1 MWAGQW
7 GLGTEGIAWRGL
19 EKRRGSRAGLL
30 SSQFCRGED
39 LPRAAVW
46 LMGLGARG
54 RVMSEL
60 SGGQE
65 GQESVRDRPGPRT
78 HMGPARCSWKGRDF
92 SSAFGVIRRTF
103 RQSSELPNV
112 ASPRSPPHPEPA
124 VAEGLSCWE
133 RMFSP
138 PCHFIEFS
146 RAFYF

>member
-1 MWAGQW
+1 MGSWDREHSLAGS
-7 GLGTEGIAWRGL
+7 GKDKGFKG
-19 EKRRGSRAGLL
+19 RACLL
-30 SSQFCRGED
+30 PVLQRED
-39 LPRAAVW
+39 RPLAAVW

-65 GQESVRDRPGPRT
+65 GQESVRDRPGPQT

-92 SSAFGVIRRTF
+92 SSAFERSRVIRRTF

-112 ASPRSPPHPEPA
+112 ASPRSPPNPKPA
-124 VAEGLSCWE
+124 VAEGRSCWE